1 MDGSTGRT
9 ALVTHGSTMFWR
21 RRGLVGRGHHIL
33 PGIKL
38 EFAGGEKYGSF
49 FENQGHEESSLGV
62 EEGVLKHIT

>member
-21 RRGLVGRGHHIL
+21 RRGLVGGRHHIL

-38 EFAGGEKYGSF
+38 EFAGEKNMVHF
-49 FENQGHEESSLGV
+49 
-62 EEGVLKHIT
+62 LKTRDMKNRAWELKKAS